1 MRSENIAES
10 LEFIFMIWA
19 IKTGNMVFLNTAKRK
34 TQNIFV
40 CSGLLTAFLTSF
52 SHRLDR

>member
-34 TQNIFV
+34 T
-40 CSGLLTAFLTSF
+40 FLSAQPVDGF
-52 SHRLDR
+52 SHLFLAST